1 MPIKHLLVH
10 MNATATAV
18 CSCYDNKLFAKL
30 RIVSSCSY
38 YQSCSM
44 CIGCPN
50 CSEYH
55 SECSQTAEI
64 LHGGWGCIRPV
75 PYMKR
80 FSSWYSWSLAH
91 AFVAALAR
99 KWLYHFKHT
108 FDFSVASSHLK
119 TLLHAWSA
127 YHTKWE
133 INSSGRSYVSMR
145 RHCCNSWKLYY
156 NLRRLNG
163 CRVKAS

>member
-1 MPIKHLLVH
+1 MLLAQALPTMPIKHLLVH
-10 MNATATAV
+10 MNDTATAV

-50 CSEYH
+50 CSGYH

-75 PYMKR
+75 PYMNNAHTQQK
-80 FSSWYSWSLAH
+80 FSSWSLAH

-99 KWLYHFKHT
+99 KWLYHFEHT
-108 FDFSVASSHLK
+108 FDFFSCLITLK
-119 TLLHAWSA
+119 NPATCMVCLP
-127 YHTKWE
+127 YQMG
-133 INSSGRSYVSMR
+133 N
-145 RHCCNSWKLYY
+145 
-156 NLRRLNG
+156 
-163 CRVKAS
+163 